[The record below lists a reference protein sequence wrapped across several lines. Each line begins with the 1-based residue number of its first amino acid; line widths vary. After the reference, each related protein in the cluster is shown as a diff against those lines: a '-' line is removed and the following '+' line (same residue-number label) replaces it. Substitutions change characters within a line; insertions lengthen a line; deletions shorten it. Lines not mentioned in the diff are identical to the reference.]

1 MKNLLS
7 FRSSLC
13 IAFLMVSGG
22 LLLTADDST
31 GGRDESYFWDNPLE
45 IEVKGTDMAFTD
57 EIFTNVRNQN
67 IFFMTRFNNGWV
79 FMTSYFGFRT
89 RSGFIDRW
97 GIYVVVTDPEGN
109 QHFTT
114 HEIKRRDI
122 RFAGNRLYITDGQN
136 SIEGGGM
143 YYRVKYDMPGFSCD
157 LVYRN
162 ILPPWKPGD
171 GMEYFSDDG
180 EVYEMRTVNCPW
192 ADVTGTMTV
201 DGDEMNVV
209 GEGYSEF
216 SLLIIPFRFMNPALH
231 AIRVFSPD
239 GTPKDE
245 RWHLGILDYINHDHW
260 GGDRFPRLI
269 LGHGN
274 EFVITTKD
282 YTIQELDWAPA
293 PGTPWEFPRRLEI
306 SYRKNGY
313 VFEGTYRSHMIFNIT
328 DIFDE
333 IPEFIQE
340 FLLLF
345 MSRPVYIRNL
355 GEFEGSLITP
365 DGRLHRLHLYGP
377 YEYLLTK

>member
-1 MKNLLS
+1 MSVLPG
-7 FRSSLC
+7 FRSSL
-13 IAFLMVSGG
+13 F
-22 LLLTADDST
+22 LLLFVVIGIPLLLSDDST
-31 GGRDESYFWDNPLE
+31 TGQDESFFWDNPYE
-45 IEVKGTDMAFTD
+45 IQVTGKDMSFTD
-57 EIFTNVRNQN
+57 EIFKNVRNQN

-79 FMTSYFGFRT
+79 FMTSFFGFRT
-89 RSGFIDRW
+89 RSGFIDQW

-109 QHFTT
+109 QFFAT

-122 RFAGNRLYITDGQN
+122 EFATDRLSITDGKS
-136 SIEGGGM
+136 SIYGGGM
-143 YYRVKYDMPGFSCD
+143 YYRVIYDIPGFACD
-157 LVYRN
+157 LTYRN

-171 GMEYFSDDG
+171 GMEYFTDDG
-180 EVYEMRTVNCPW
+180 EVYEMRTVNSPW
-192 ADVTGTMTV
+192 AEVTGTMTFEGKEV
-201 DGDEMNVV
+201 NVE

-216 SLLIIPFRFMNPALH
+216 SMLIVPFRYMNPALH

-239 GTPKDE
+239 GTPENE
-245 RWHLGILDYINHDHW
+245 RWHLGILDYLNHDHW

-282 YTIQELDWAPA
+282 YSITELDWTPA
-293 PGTPWEFPRRLEI
+293 PDTPWEYPRRLDI

-313 VFEGTYRSHMIFNIT
+313 IFEGTYRSHLIFNIT
-328 DIFDE
+328 DIFAE

-355 GEFEGSLITP
+355 GEFEGTLITP
-365 DGRLHRLHLYGP
+365 EGRLYRIHLYGP